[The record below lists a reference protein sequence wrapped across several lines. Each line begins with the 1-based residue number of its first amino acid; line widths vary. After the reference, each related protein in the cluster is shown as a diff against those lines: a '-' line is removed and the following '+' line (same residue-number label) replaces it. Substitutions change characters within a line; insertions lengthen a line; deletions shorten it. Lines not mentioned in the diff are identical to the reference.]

1 VGYWEASGEV
11 VEGCDGHYICTRS
24 VFSFHLATQAVV
36 VTMSRTFYCM
46 HFPSAADRM
55 TLT

>member
-36 VTMSRTFYCM
+36 VTI
-46 HFPSAADRM
+46 
-55 TLT
+55 